1 MSDSERELM
10 REALLA
16 GTGPGGEVRERF
28 EEQARAVLRPHLSK
42 GARVLRW
49 VIGAVFLVIAP
60 VFAYGSYSF
69 AVSEEKLLV
78 RVFGS
83 VTFALGALVFLA
95 AAFLTAR
102 QARRGRAPCRLM
114 QKASVFIPYAFVLL
128 YSGAMLMIMPRL
140 DLPATKMIGITGS
153 LLFFWIMVWGFVL
166 LAHLGWQRQDIL
178 LEQKRTQL
186 EVALLREKLAGK
198 A

>member
-1 MSDSERELM
+1 MSNRERELM
-10 REALLA
+10 REALLN
-16 GTGPGGEVRERF
+16 GTEPGGELRGRF
-28 EEQARAVLRPHLSK
+28 EEQAQAILRPRLSR

-49 VIGAVFLVIAP
+49 VIGAVFLMTAP
-60 VFAYGSYSF
+60 VFAYGSYAF
-69 AVSEEKLLV
+69 AVSNEKPLV

-83 VTFALGALVFLA
+83 VTFALGALAFLA
-95 AAFLTAR
+95 AAYLTAR
-102 QARRGRAPCRLM
+102 QARRGRAPGRRT

-166 LAHLGWQRQDIL
+166 LAHLGWHRQDIL

-186 EVALLREKLAGK
+186 EVALLREELAGK